1 MTGICTIATNVCV
14 PIWQCEPGQTGYEI
28 DGCGNRRANTDLCNP
43 TTPPGIVVGS
53 RVCAL
58 DRSSGNKYSADVIEL
73 VYNGAKLMVW
83 GYPGYP
89 NGLLAIF
96 AYTDYTE
103 GDCAGIPPP
112 PVCVPVWNCE
122 LPLNGWEADGCG
134 NRRGNGACN
143 PPIAPKWNVSIY
155 ARDSVAGTVI
165 PGATVTVG
173 TQSQVTDVFGMALF
187 TVDQG
192 TISISIS
199 KTGYTTFNKNE
210 SVFAHSTFIYPL
222 VSSLPPP
229 IYREAG
235 LASCAQIPPNIVVG
249 QFYPVTIII
258 NQGSKTENYKLVFSG
273 GYVAESVPFSITAGT
288 GQIESTYN
296 NLIFGT
302 GGPKNVTISLVKII

>member
-1 MTGICTIATNVCV
+1 MV
-14 PIWQCEPGQTGYEI
+14 
-28 DGCGNRRANTDLCNP
+28 
-43 TTPPGIVVGS
+43 IVIGS

-58 DRSSGNKYSADVIEL
+58 ERSSGNKYSADVIEL

-222 VSSLPPP
+222 VSSPPPP
-229 IYREAG
+229 IYREAA
-235 LASCAQIPPNIVVG
+235 LVSCPALPANIVAG
-249 QFYPVTIII
+249 QVVPPITLII
-258 NQGSKTENYKLVFSG
+258 NQGSMTENYKLVFSG
-273 GYVAESVPFSITAGT
+273 DFIAESAPFVVTAGT
-288 GQIESTYN
+288 AQQQAIYSSMV
-296 NLIFGT
+296 FAT
-302 GGPKNVTISLVKII
+302 GGAKTVTVALVKI